1 MSWFNADSSIGSRL
15 DKFLIS
21 TILIDF
27 TDKCDNSPCCMS
39 DHYFVNLC
47 LNFKDLFPRGPGVWK
62 FNNSLLNDDSFCEYI
77 SGRIS
82 DLALC
87 KTSFYSVKSWWDFFK
102 ISLRAILFLL
112 PGKSTNLS
120 IVNAFP

>member
-21 TILIDF
+21 TNLIDF
-27 TDKCDNSPCCMS
+27 TDKCDISPCCMS

-112 PGKSTNLS
+112 PGKSRNLS